1 MGTIYI
7 ARHAL
12 TNGHYKKIVL
22 SWTPGICLNEE
33 GKQQAF
39 KLAETLI
46 PVTFSKII
54 SSPIERAF
62 ETASIVAESKGLKVI
77 KDEHFAEWYMGD
89 WTGRTF
95 TDIKNDFPEDY
106 KIWRTTPEK
115 LMVEH
120 AETLQGVSERTIE
133 GLKILADKYR
143 DDTILVVSHKDP
155 IRAMLTQLL
164 GIPVSG
170 IKRIDVEMASI
181 TRIRFN
187 NEHFVLDMLNYI
199 PWKPF

>member
-1 MGTIYI
+1 MGIIYI

-12 TNGHYKKIVL
+12 TDGHGKAIVL
-22 SWTPGICLNEE
+22 SWTPGISLNEE
-33 GKQQAF
+33 GIKQAD

-46 PVTFSKII
+46 PVKFTRII

-62 ETASIVAESKGLKVI
+62 ETSSIVAESKGLNVI
-77 KDEHFAEWYMGD
+77 KDEHFAEWYMGI

-95 TDIKNDFPEDY
+95 TEIKNDFPEDF

-115 LMVEH
+115 LRVEH
-120 AETLQGVSERTIE
+120 AETLQAVSDRTME
-133 GLKILADKYR
+133 GLKIVADKYR
-143 DDTILVVSHKDP
+143 DDTLLIVSHRDP
-155 IRAMLTQLL
+155 IRAMLTKLL
-164 GIPVSG
+164 GIPVSH

>member
-1 MGTIYI
+1 MGTIYV

-12 TNGHYKKIVL
+12 TDGHCKKTVL

-77 KDEHFAEWYMGD
+77 KDEHFAEWYMGA

-155 IRAMLTQLL
+155 IRAMLAQLL

-187 NEHFVLDMLNYI
+187 NEHFILDMLNYI